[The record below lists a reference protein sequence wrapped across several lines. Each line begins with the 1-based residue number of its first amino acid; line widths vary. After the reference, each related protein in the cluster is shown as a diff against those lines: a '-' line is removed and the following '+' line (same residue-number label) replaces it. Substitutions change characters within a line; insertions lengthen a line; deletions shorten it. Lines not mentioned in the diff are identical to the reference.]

1 LPRVTTYGGRKVATE
16 ALPGVRKTAAETP
29 GSTGVGL
36 AEAETGAALKKGQAA
51 GQRAEALAGL
61 GGTVAK
67 VGSHLLEIQAQER
80 ERADDV
86 ALREAK
92 NYLKRWEIDR
102 LYNPEKGALTQ
113 KGKAA
118 LPLPE
123 QIDTEFTELTGEIE
137 KGLNPRQ
144 LAKWQAI
151 KGDAGV
157 NIHAEIQRHVFGQ
170 MQAFET
176 DELEAGIKNS
186 VNLATLN
193 ANDLRRA
200 SVELSDVLEDLTKSA
215 PRLGIGPEALA
226 DKVKAIQSA
235 THVSIIDRL
244 LSEGKT
250 AQAQTYF
257 TDAKAA
263 GQIAGDK
270 LDDLGRALKIG
281 NVRGQAQDA
290 VAAILAAGGTPAAQR
305 AKADA
310 IEDREVRDE
319 ARQRLEHEHA
329 ILKNEQGQATED
341 LLNDVY
347 TKLHQSGGAYRLTPT
362 EEVSLGTHVAAF
374 DSYKKGLLKGDP
386 RETDPA
392 TYYALLQQA
401 TEDPASFAAKGNSLL
416 TFANR
421 LDETD
426 LKRLMAIQMDIR
438 SAKPSA
444 PLAGFLTH
452 KQILDN
458 TLAQY
463 NIPTEESKQSAAQ
476 KSAVA
481 QLQRMLDRRVEA
493 AQSKGQKVTNVEIQ
507 QTLDD
512 LLSQGETVP
521 GSWWNIWP
529 GGKSVSDTTKR
540 LIDLTPAD
548 IPADVRQR
556 IETKLRARNRPVS
569 DATVLDVYLEMQVK

>member
-1 LPRVTTYGGRKVATE
+1 MPRVTTYGGRKVATE

-51 GQRAEALAGL
+51 AQRAEALAGL
-61 GGTVAK
+61 GGTVAQ
-67 VGSHLLEIQAQER
+67 VGSHLLDLQAQER

-86 ALREAK
+86 ALLEAK
-92 NYLKRWEIDR
+92 NYLKRWQIDR

-144 LAKWQAI
+144 LAKWQAV

-157 NIHAEIQRHVFGQ
+157 NLHAEIQRHVFGQ
-170 MQAFET
+170 MQAYEGE
-176 DELEAGIKNS
+176 ELQSRIVNGT
-186 VNLATLN
+186 NLAIAN
-193 ANDLRRA
+193 AMDPRRVG
-200 SVELSDVLEDLTKSA
+200 VELAGVIDDVKKSA
-215 PRLGIGPEALA
+215 PRLGLGPEQVQAQVE
-226 DKVKAIQSA
+226 KITSA
-235 THVSIIDRL
+235 THVGVIERL
-244 LSEGKT
+244 LTNE
-250 AQAQTYF
+250 QT
-257 TDAKAA
+257 KAA
-263 GQIAGDK
+263 QIYFDETKGQISGDAMARVEK
-270 LDDLGRALKIG
+270 ALEEGSLRKES
-281 NVRGQAQDA
+281 Q
-290 VAAILAAGGTPAAQR
+290 T
-305 AKADA
+305 KADA
-310 IEDREVRDE
+310 IIAKGGTLTEQRAAVKDIDDPKLRDAVQDRIEHEAIIKDRQDREAEEATLTSAYNTVDQSHDVRSIPP
-319 ARQRLEHEHA
+319 ATWAGLQGSAKSALRSYAEHLA
-329 ILKNEQGQATED
+329 
-341 LLNDVY
+341 
-347 TKLHQSGGAYRLTPT
+347 
-362 EEVSLGTHVAAF
+362 
-374 DSYKKGLLKGDP
+374 KGVP
-386 RETDPA
+386 VETDLP
-392 TYYALLQQA
+392 TYYALMQQA
-401 TEDPASFAAKGNSLL
+401 ASEPETFLSQNLLNYKAK
-416 TFANR
+416 
-421 LDETD
+421 LDEVEFKQ
-426 LKRLMAIQMDIR
+426 LAGLQLSIR
-438 SAKPSA
+438 SGDRNKADKD
-444 PLAGFLTH
+444 LAGFLTH

-463 NIPTEESKQSAAQ
+463 SIPTEESKQSAAQ

-493 AQSKGQKVTNVEIQ
+493 AQSRGQKVTNVEIQ

-529 GGKSVSDTTKR
+529 GGKSVSDSTKR

-556 IETKLRARNRPVS
+556 IETRLRARNRPVS

>member
-1 LPRVTTYGGRKVATE
+1 MPRVTTYGGRKVATE

-36 AEAETGAALKKGQAA
+36 ADAETRAALKKGQAA
-51 GQRAEALAGL
+51 GQKAEAMAGF

-67 VGSHLLEIQAQER
+67 VGGYLLEQQAKDR
-80 ERADDV
+80 EHDDTV
-86 ALREAK
+86 ALVEAE
-92 NYLKRWEIDR
+92 NYLKRWETDR

-113 KGKAA
+113 KGKDA
-118 LPLPE
+118 LTLPE

-157 NIHAEIQRHVFGQ
+157 NLHTEIMRHVFTQ
-170 MQAFET
+170 TQAYEGKELQDRIVNGTKLAIANAT
-176 DELEAGIKNS
+176 DP
-186 VNLATLN
+186 
-193 ANDLRRA
+193 RRIG
-200 SVELSDVLEDLTKSA
+200 VELDGMKDAVNRMA
-215 PRLGIGPEALA
+215 PQLGLGPEQI
-226 DKVKAIQSA
+226 KAQIEKITTA
-235 THVSIIDRL
+235 THVGVIDRL
-244 LSEGKT
+244 LTNEQTK
-250 AQAQTYF
+250 QAQIYF
-257 TDAKAA
+257 EETK
-263 GQIAGDK
+263 GEIAGD
-270 LDDLGRALKIG
+270 AL
-281 NVRGQAQDA
+281 
-290 VAAILAAGGTPAAQR
+290 AGVEKALEEGSLRKESQR
-305 AKADA
+305 KADA
-310 IEDREVRDE
+310 IIAKGGTLTEQRAAVKEIEDPKLRDEVQQRVEHEAAIKEREDREAEEATLTSSYNTVDQSHDVRSIPP
-319 ARQRLEHEHA
+319 ATWANLPGSAKSALRSYAEHLA
-329 ILKNEQGQATED
+329 
-341 LLNDVY
+341 
-347 TKLHQSGGAYRLTPT
+347 
-362 EEVSLGTHVAAF
+362 
-374 DSYKKGLLKGDP
+374 KGVP
-386 RETDPA
+386 VETDLP
-392 TYYALLQQA
+392 TYYALMQQA
-401 TEDPASFAAKGNSLL
+401 ASEPETFLSQNLLNYKAK
-416 TFANR
+416 
-421 LDETD
+421 LDEVEFKQ
-426 LKRLMAIQMDIR
+426 LAGLQLSIR
-438 SAKPSA
+438 SGDRNKADKD
-444 PLAGFLTH
+444 LAGFLTH

-463 NIPTEESKQSAAQ
+463 GIPTEESKQSTAQ

-556 IETKLRARNRPVS
+556 IETRLRARNRPVS